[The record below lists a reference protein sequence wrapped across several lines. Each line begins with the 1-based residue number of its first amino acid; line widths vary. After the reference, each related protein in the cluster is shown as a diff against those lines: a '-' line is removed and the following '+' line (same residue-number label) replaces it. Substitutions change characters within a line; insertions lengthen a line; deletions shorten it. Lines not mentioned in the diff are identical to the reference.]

1 MEELAEESRRLKSL
15 ISAKEAEEA
24 EIEQVRREGRRLV
37 ALGNS
42 KKSEA
47 DKAASHA
54 AKAAEY
60 DEAWQSLATLEQA
73 EYEAAMALKAEGNV
87 LFGAGKHAEAIAKYD
102 AALSQYGAAA
112 ARRVSQSVSQ
122 SVTTTLLAQAHRH
135 TMTPFSRARARRV

>member
-54 AKAAEY
+54 AKAAET
-60 DEAWQSLATLEQA
+60 AWP
-73 EYEAAMALKAEGNV
+73 AAVPPTSTTAQPRAQRISAS
-87 LFGAGKHAEAIAKYD
+87 FCR
-102 AALSQYGAAA
+102 AADPSSPPRCGW
-112 ARRVSQSVSQ
+112 RSVAS
-122 SVTTTLLAQAHRH
+122 
-135 TMTPFSRARARRV
+135 